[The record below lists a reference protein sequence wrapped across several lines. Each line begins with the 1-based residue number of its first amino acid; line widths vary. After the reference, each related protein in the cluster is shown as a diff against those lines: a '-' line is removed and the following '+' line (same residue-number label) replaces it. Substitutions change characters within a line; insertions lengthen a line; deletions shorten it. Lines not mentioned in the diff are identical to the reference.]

1 MALVGSRRERGGA
14 DDSYSRSTFHTPLA
28 LVANGHYQIRR
39 CSHRVFGVCFS
50 SVFSCFFSLGV
61 CLVCVCALCV
71 CVACLRYALVFA
83 SFSPTLFVP
92 PYLSLSLTVSRSLS
106 LSGSLARALSLSRS
120 LSRSLSLSLSRSRSH
135 SLRCPLDFGMLYL
148 SSSKNKN
155 TNSVRAVRGG
165 VRHSRC
171 AHLAGAMAL

>member
-71 CVACLRYALVFA
+71 CGACLRYALVFA

-106 LSGSLARALSLSRS
+106 LSGSLARALSLSLS
-120 LSRSLSLSLSRSRSH
+120 LTLSGPLEAEYDTLDAHTSLAPWHSRRVTLDSMRAARVDSRSSAH
-135 SLRCPLDFGMLYL
+135 D
-148 SSSKNKN
+148 
-155 TNSVRAVRGG
+155 
-165 VRHSRC
+165 SRC
-171 AHLAGAMAL
+171 VGAP